1 MKIGLIGALAVLAAL
16 SGCANTQ
23 KGRCDCCQASNT
35 EDSSRSFADL
45 SDIDTSSLN
54 HGRAHQ

>member
-1 MKIGLIGALAVLAAL
+1 MKLSLIGAFAVIAAL

-23 KGRCDCCQASNT
+23 KGRCDCCQVGST
-35 EDSSRSFADL
+35 EVSSRSFADL
-45 SDIDTSSLN
+45 TGIDTSSRN

>member
-1 MKIGLIGALAVLAAL
+1 MKLGLIGALAVIAAL

-23 KGRCDCCQASNT
+23 KGRCDCCQVSNT
-35 EDSSRSFADL
+35 EVSSRSFADL
-45 SDIDTSSLN
+45 SGIDTSSRN